1 MADDKTP
8 QAPPAEEKKTAAE
21 EQAATP
27 GKPAEKSEASEKP
40 APPKGW
46 EPTGDIVS
54 SPVTEKLSAEY
65 SGAVSGI
72 PNSCGEATVRVK
84 KEKLIEILSFL
95 KNDPATAMNYL
106 SDLTAVHFPDNEKVF
121 EVVYHLYSISLGHSL
136 RLKVGLDDGEGCPTA
151 TGVWKT
157 ANWHERE
164 VHDMFGIVFEGHPNL
179 KTILLPEKWDGN
191 PLRKE
196 YPLGG
201 PKEDKMRAGA
211 FERPVYL
218 PDDVEEAAK
227 IIREMKDAE

>member
-1 MADDKTP
+1 MADEKTP
-8 QAPPAEEKKTAAE
+8 QAPPAEEKKEPAGEQKAGKAEAAE
-21 EQAATP
+21 
-27 GKPAEKSEASEKP
+27 KPKAAEKPTPSKQ
-40 APPKGW
+40 W
-46 EPTGDIVS
+46 EPTGDVVT
-54 SPVTEKLSAEY
+54 SPVTEKLALQFAD
-65 SGAVSGI
+65 GVRGVA
-72 PNSCGEATVRVK
+72 NSCGESTVEVTK
-84 KEKLIEILSFL
+84 DKLIDVLTFL
-95 KNDPATAMNYL
+95 KNDPDTAMNYL

-121 EVVYHLYSISLGHSL
+121 EVVYHLYSIPKGHSL

-151 TGVWKT
+151 TGVWRT

-179 KTILLPEKWDGN
+179 KTILLPEKWDGH

-201 PKEDKMRAGA
+201 PKEDKIRAGA